1 MVELLTYLS
10 VPVLCI
16 GPSVLA
22 GTLYGRSIDEQGR
35 GFGIGLLVGVAVSIG
50 FVVVLEMM
58 GIPFLIVLFL
68 ICLAYEEPTRHILLI
83 YGGSQAVGVLWTVYW
98 TGRDH

>member
-1 MVELLTYLS
+1 MLEVLALL
-10 VPVLCI
+10 VVLVVFI

-50 FVVVLEMM
+50 FAVVLEMM
-58 GIPFLIVLFL
+58 GISVLIVFFLIWLP
-68 ICLAYEEPTRHILLI
+68 YEDPTKQILLI
-83 YGGSQAVGVLWTVYW
+83 YGGSQAVGIVLTIYW
-98 TGRDH
+98 TGKDH